1 MTRTPSCRCTSASTR
16 GRSPTS
22 VLTATT
28 AAPSA
33 AICGPT
39 SGGTQGSGPSPAPP
53 PGAPSPPTPPA
64 PSRRTLRACTRTR
77 GRTCGL
83 LSWTGCG
90 TGVPVV
96 TATPSRSVVWPR
108 WEVLYPRTRGDP
120 SLARRQARR
129 VPVDSVR
136 GRLEGRH
143 FRVQCQWP
151 QIQSESGPGRAR
163 GALARRLAATPS
175 LTHSGCH
182 SESGWQWLRPSFP
195 ALSLRLLLGR
205 PSRALRLVPL
215 QACCRRRHHHC
226 QE

>member
-1 MTRTPSCRCTSASTR
+1 MTPSCRCTSASTR

-53 PGAPSPPTPPA
+53 PGAPSPPSPQA

-90 TGVPVV
+90 TGVG
-96 TATPSRSVVWPR
+96 TATPSRRVVWPR
-108 WEVLYPRTRGDP
+108 WEVLYPRTRGDLTR

-129 VPVDSVR
+129 VPLAVDSVLR
-136 GRLEGRH
+136 GRLEGQH
-143 FRVQCQWP
+143 FQCQRP
-151 QIQSESGPGRAR
+151 QVQSESGPGR

-182 SESGWQWLRPSFP
+182 SESGWQRLS
-195 ALSLRLLLGR
+195 LSLRLLLPVGR
-205 PSRALRLVPL
+205 PSQALRLVPL
-215 QACCRRRHHHC
+215 QACCLHHHC
-226 QE
+226 Q